1 MNPDIR
7 RVEAVDDRCA
17 EELKAVGYRFL
28 DRILLMEIDLKATEK
43 RRGEIAAKLI
53 DIPVELSETF
63 PEDLSALA
71 CEALPTDRR
80 FHLEPLF
87 DAEAAK
93 PRIEAYIK
101 SYREKGALLFS
112 VRREGQLLGFTIV
125 EKQEKGAFENVL
137 GVTRPDM
144 HGRMAAFPLYN
155 AMLNG
160 MREAGFRKYIGRV
173 SSSNLASIN
182 LHINLG
188 AKVAGIYDEYI
199 TLGE

>member
-1 MNPDIR
+1 MNPDIQR
-7 RVEAVDDRCA
+7 IEATDDRRA
-17 EELKAVGYRFL
+17 EELKAAGYRLL

-43 RRGEIAAKLI
+43 RREEIAAKLI
-53 DIPVELSETF
+53 EIPVDRPESF

-87 DAEAAK
+87 DPEVAK
-93 PRIEAYIK
+93 PRIEAYIE

-112 VRREGQLLGFTIV
+112 VRREGRLLGFTIV
-125 EKQEKGAFENVL
+125 EEQQKGTFENVL
-137 GVTRPDM
+137 GITRPDM
-144 HGRMAAFPLYN
+144 LGKMAAFPLYN

-160 MREAGFRKYIGRV
+160 MREAGFKKYIGRV
-173 SSSNLASIN
+173 SSSNLASVN

-199 TLGE
+199 MLGE